1 MDLFNSLSMLS
12 SLLLGSGLAFAAVL
26 QPGPLQAY
34 FLSSVAQRG
43 WRSTLP
49 AALAPICSD
58 GPILLIV
65 LFVLTRLPDAAA
77 RFLQAAGGVLLLYF
91 AWAAY
96 RDWRRGPAPEAEGD
110 KRRSRTL
117 LEAISINLLNPNPW
131 LGWSLVMGPA
141 FLAAW
146 NQSPAWGIAFL
157 GAFYGVIVGGSALLI
172 LLLGTTSFL
181 SARARHRLILISAI
195 LLGAFGIYRLS
206 LSVLT

>member
-1 MDLFNSLSMLS
+1 MLS

-77 RFLQAAGGVLLLYF
+77 RLLQAAGGLLLLYF
-91 AWAAY
+91 AWSAY
-96 RDWRRGPAPEAEGD
+96 RDWRKGPAPEAAGD
-110 KRRSRTL
+110 SRGTRTL
-117 LEAISINLLNPNPW
+117 IEAIGINLLNPNPW

-146 NQSPAWGIAFL
+146 NHVPAWGIAFL
-157 GAFYGVIVGGSALLI
+157 AAFYSVIVGGSALLI
-172 LLLGTTSFL
+172 LLLGTTRFL
-181 SARARHRLILISAI
+181 SARARHSLILISAI
-195 LLGAFGIYRLS
+195 VLGVLGIYRLS
-206 LSVLT
+206 LSVLS